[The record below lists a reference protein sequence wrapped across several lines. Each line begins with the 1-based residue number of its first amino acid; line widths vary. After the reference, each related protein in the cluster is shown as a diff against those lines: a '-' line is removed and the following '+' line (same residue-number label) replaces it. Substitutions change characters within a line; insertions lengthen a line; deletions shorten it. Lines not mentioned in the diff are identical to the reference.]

1 MVLARTNDAAV
12 EAFCPKT
19 RLRFLYADVSGTAR
33 RLAASHGDS
42 PAAAAIL
49 GKVLAGTAA
58 ASIDFNEPGER
69 LVVAADV
76 KGPLGGWRADISGDG
91 FLTGSLQEH
100 DPESLRD
107 APKDAAAGE
116 WCGPSAAV
124 KSTRLRGDGS
134 IRSQVAFEC
143 RPGTPES
150 VYAGLFCSAV
160 PTRLCLV
167 ATTFDGEPDR
177 VRALALQLVHEGSRR
192 AFKRV
197 EKLFDDGTV
206 ADTLAFDATLPTLRE
221 ILGVEDLVTGP
232 TRAIAFGCTCSLDRF
247 LAAYASLPRKTL
259 EGMLRPL
266 RPREERC
273 HLCGRRYTI
282 EPEHLVRILQD
293 ARSGSEKK

>member
-1 MVLARTNDAAV
+1 MVKPRTNDAAV

-19 RLRFLYADVSGTAR
+19 RLRFLYADVSATAR
-33 RLAASHGDS
+33 RLAKAHGDS

-58 ASIDFNEPGER
+58 ATIDFNEPGER

-76 KGPLGGWRADISGDG
+76 KGPLGGWRAEISGEG

-100 DPESLRD
+100 DPQSLRD
-107 APKDAAAGE
+107 AGDGADE
-116 WCGPSAAV
+116 WCGPGAAA
-124 KSTRLRGDGS
+124 KATRLREDGT
-134 IRSQVAFEC
+134 IRSQVSFEC
-143 RPGTPES
+143 KDGAPES
-150 VYAGLFCSAV
+150 VYAALFCSAV
-160 PTRLCLV
+160 PTRLRLV
-167 ATTFDGEPDR
+167 CTMYDGEVDR
-177 VRALALQLVHEGSRR
+177 ARALALQLVHEGSRR

-197 EKLFDDGTV
+197 ERLFDDGTV

-232 TRAIAFGCTCSLDRF
+232 TRAIAFGCTCSEKRF
-247 LAAYASLPRKTL
+247 LDLDAYAALPRETL

-282 EPEHLVRILQD
+282 TPEQLVQVLQ
-293 ARSGSEKK
+293 SKTETK

>member
-1 MVLARTNDAAV
+1 MRIAGYTLLLCMLALT
-12 EAFCPKT
+12 
-19 RLRFLYADVSGTAR
+19 G
-33 RLAASHGDS
+33 
-42 PAAAAIL
+42 L
-49 GKVLAGTAA
+49 G
-58 ASIDFNEPGER
+58 
-69 LVVAADV
+69 LVVITSIGDV
-76 KGPLGGWRADISGDG
+76 QGGRLFDDPDHFWHHQLLFG
-91 FLTGSLQEH
+91 FV
-100 DPESLRD
+100 
-107 APKDAAAGE
+107 AM
-116 WCGPSAAV
+116 AV
-124 KSTRLRGDGS
+124 CAF
-134 IRSQVAFEC
+134 VA
-143 RPGTPES
+143 
-150 VYAGLFCSAV
+150 AV

-232 TRAIAFGCTCSLDRF
+232 TRAIAFGCTCSLERF
-247 LAAYASLPRKTL
+247 LAAYAALPRKTL

-282 EPEHLVRILQD
+282 TPEHLVKLLQD
-293 ARSGSEKK
+293 KTETKGRFSSRAIPSPTPGAPAPSPKASSTPTAPATPTSSRGSSPPSTRTT

>member
-1 MVLARTNDAAV
+1 MVRPRTNDAAV
-12 EAFCPKT
+12 EAFCPRT
-19 RLRFLYADVSGTAR
+19 RLRFLYADVSETAR
-33 RLAASHGDS
+33 RLAKAHGDS

-58 ASIDFNEPGER
+58 ATIDFNEPGER

-76 KGPLGGWRADISGDG
+76 KGALGGWRAEISGDG
-91 FLTGSLQEH
+91 FLAGSLQEH

-107 APKDAAAGE
+107 AGDGADE
-116 WCGPSAAV
+116 WCGPAAAA
-124 KSTRLRGDGS
+124 KATRLRGDGT

-143 RPGTPES
+143 KPGAPET
-150 VYAGLFCSAV
+150 VYGALFCSAV
-160 PTRLCLV
+160 PTRLRLV
-167 ATTFDGEPDR
+167 CTMYDGEVDR
-177 VRALALQLVHEGSRR
+177 ARALALQLIHEGSRR

-221 ILGVEDLVTGP
+221 VLGVEDLVTGP
-232 TRAIAFGCTCSLDRF
+232 TRAIAFGCTCSEKRF
-247 LAAYASLPRKTL
+247 LDAYAALPRETL

-282 EPEHLVRILQD
+282 TPEQLVQILQ
-293 ARSGSEKK
+293 SKTETK